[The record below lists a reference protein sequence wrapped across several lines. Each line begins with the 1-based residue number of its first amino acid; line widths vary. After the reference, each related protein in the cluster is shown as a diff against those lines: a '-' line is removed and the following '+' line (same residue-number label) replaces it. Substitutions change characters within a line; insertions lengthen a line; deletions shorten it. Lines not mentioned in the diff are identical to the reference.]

1 MLSYQYQRRHDMTLE
16 EVLKVVEE
24 SMVATCNFYAKDD
37 MGKAT
42 AIHDAY
48 LCVEE
53 ALKQKFKK

>member
-1 MLSYQYQRRHDMTLE
+1 MTLE
-16 EVLKVVEE
+16 EVMNVVEK
-24 SMVATCNFYAKDD
+24 SMAQTCNFYAKDD

-53 ALKQKFKK
+53 ALTKEFENALTKEFENED